1 MAASEAPSC
10 PTSRLRSATFSDAT
24 RMKPAARLGCS
35 PRVGRRRAQPSGQN
49 AVAGCGRSRKRRA
62 RPHSSRRDHG
72 LLRSR
77 AARLH
82 RRQRG
87 SRHHDPHRRLVG
99 LSRRAGCRPRSP
111 CHRSDRR
118 PCGAAVDPPRLLQ
131 PEDLGL
137 STTVCARNTCRP
149 ISTNSLSVSIAVAP
163 ATPLSPRSSASAS

>member
-1 MAASEAPSC
+1 MVAPGRS
-10 PTSRLRSATFSDAT
+10 PLAGFAEVDETEIPLRTKDD
-24 RMKPAARLGCS
+24 P
-35 PRVGRRRAQPSGQN
+35 
-49 AVAGCGRSRKRRA
+49 VAGGGGRSHRGKMRSRKRRA

-131 PEDLGL
+131 PEDLGRL
-137 STTVCARNTCRP
+137 PPVCARNTCRP
-149 ISTNSLSVSIAVAP
+149 ISTNSFSVSIAVAP
-163 ATPLSPRSSASAS
+163 ATPLSPRSSASASQSHPPPTQC